1 MLSLP
6 ATLARV
12 WPSTIRSRLIWG
24 VAFVHL
30 LLMTSFV
37 FDLVMRQRDFL
48 SRQSLEQTKS
58 LAQNLAINSS
68 SWILANDVVGLEEIV
83 TSVAHYPDIR
93 YVMVHGTDGKV
104 LAHSDKSRI
113 GQYLVDPKS
122 RLLRAVHGQ
131 QQELQVLHDDKDLLD
146 IAAPILT
153 STGTGIGWA
162 RVGQGRKT
170 IEDNLGIISRNG
182 IFYTML
188 AIVIGTLFAVFLG
201 RRLTIGLNQLLAVS
215 RQIEEGQR
223 DLRMDVAGHDE
234 IATLGAGF
242 NSMLDALAVKQKQ
255 LMLGQ
260 QRLQSL
266 ADIFQ
271 FQAASQQE
279 LFDYALEQALLLTGS
294 RIGFICDY
302 VAKTRELVLVSW
314 SREVMRQCG
323 MEGKQDCFQ
332 LDRIGLLGEAVRQ
345 RKPVLVNDYQAENTL
360 KNGYPQGH
368 VVLHNFLAIPILQQG
383 AVVAVVGVANK
394 DEDYNQGDINE
405 LILLMDAVW
414 RLVERRLAE
423 QALQQSFREWSA
435 AMDSFDDIVYLLD
448 LDCRLVRANT
458 SFYQVMGTSPEVVV
472 GHPVAEIMHPLGA
485 SGLCPICCAQREKR
499 DFQMIMEPDHPD
511 NPFDGHPLEVTVKVI
526 HDQEGQPTSIFTSL
540 HDLSIIRHEMDE
552 KISLEKQLQ
561 QAQRMES
568 VGRLA
573 GGVAHDFNNMLG
585 VIIGYADI
593 ALGQVDEAQPI
604 HASLLEIQKAAQH
617 SADLTRQLLAFARKQ
632 VVVRKSL
639 NLNDIVEGML
649 KMLQRLIGENIR
661 LSWEPAGNL
670 WAVKMDPSQVDQILA
685 NLCVNGRDAISGVGQ
700 LGITTRNVV
709 LDQAFCADFPN
720 ISPGE
725 YVSLAVRDSGCGIDK
740 ETLDHIF
747 EPFFTTKGI
756 GQGTGLGLATVEG
769 AVRQNNG
776 HIQVSSVLGEGTIFT
791 IYLPRN
797 VEEFVEEK
805 AVVDRAKTE
814 MQGQEVILL
823 VEDEPALLQMT
834 AMMLG
839 ALGYRVMPAG
849 GAQEAMRLASEH
861 ASEIHLLMT
870 DVVMPE
876 MSGQDLTERLLLLYP
891 HFKSLFMSGYTSDII
906 AEQGILDAQMSFL
919 QKPFSLK
926 ELAEKVRKALDREEK
941 NREIG

>member
-1 MLSLP
+1 MLTLP
-6 ATLARV
+6 VTIARF
-12 WPSTIRSRLIWG
+12 WPATIRSRLIWG

-48 SRQSLEQTKS
+48 SSQTLEQTKS
-58 LAQNLAINSS
+58 LAQTLAINSS

-83 TSVAHYPDIR
+83 TAVAHYPDIR
-93 YVMVHGTDGKV
+93 YIMVLGTDGKV

-122 RLLRAVHGQ
+122 LLLKAAQ
-131 QQELQVLHDDKDLLD
+131 QQELQVLHADKDLLD

-153 STGTGIGWA
+153 STGAGIGWA
-162 RVGQGRKT
+162 RVGQGREK

-182 IFYTML
+182 MLYTVL
-188 AIVIGTLFAVFLG
+188 AMVIGSFLAVFLG
-201 RRLTIGLNQLLAVS
+201 RRLTVGLNQLLAVS
-215 RQIEEGQR
+215 RQIEEGKR
-223 DLRMDVAGHDE
+223 DLRMNVSGHDE

-242 NSMLDALAVKQKQ
+242 NRMLDALATKERQ
-255 LMLGQ
+255 LLHGQ

-266 ADIFQ
+266 AEIYQ

-279 LFDYALEQALLLTGS
+279 LFNYALEQALLLTGS
-294 RIGFICDY
+294 RIGFICEY
-302 VAKTRELVLVSW
+302 VVKTRELNLVSW
-314 SREVMRQCG
+314 SREVMHQCA
-323 MEGKQDCFQ
+323 MEGKRNCFQ

-345 RKPVLVNDYQAENTL
+345 RQPVLVNDYQAENPL
-360 KNGYPQGH
+360 KNGCPQGH

-435 AMDSFDDIVYLLD
+435 AMDSFGDIVYLLD

-458 SFYQVMGTSPEVVV
+458 SFYQVMGTSPEAVV

-485 SGLCPICCAQREKR
+485 SGHCPICCAQRKKHN
-499 DFQMIMEPDHPD
+499 FQMIMEPDHPD
-511 NPFDGHPLEVTVKVI
+511 NPLAGHPLEVMVKVI
-526 HDQEGQPTSIFTSL
+526 YNLEGEATSIFTSL
-540 HDLSIIRHEMDE
+540 HDLSIIRREMDE

-593 ALGQVDEAQPI
+593 ALSQVDEAQPI
-604 HASLLEIQKAAQH
+604 HASLLEIQKAARH
-617 SADLTRQLLAFARKQ
+617 SADLTRQLLTFARKQ

-661 LSWEPAGNL
+661 LSWEPGGNL

-685 NLCVNGRDAISGVGQ
+685 NLCVNGRDAIAGVGQ
-700 LGITTRNVV
+700 LVITTRNVV

-720 ISPGE
+720 ISTGE

-747 EPFFTTKGI
+747 EPFFTTKGV

-776 HIQVSSVLGEGTIFT
+776 HIQVVSVLGEGTTFS

-797 VEEFVEEK
+797 VEELVEEK
-805 AVVDRAKTE
+805 SVGDREKAVT
-814 MQGQEVILL
+814 QGQETILL

-834 AMMLG
+834 AMMLQ
-839 ALGYRVMPAG
+839 ALGYRVLSAG
-849 GAQEAMRLASEH
+849 GAQEAMQLAGEH
-861 ASEIHLLMT
+861 ASEIQLLMT

-876 MSGQDLTERLLLLYP
+876 MSGQDLTKKLLPLYP
-891 HFKSLFMSGYTSDII
+891 HFKSLFMSGYTAEIF
-906 AEQGILDAQMSFL
+906 AEQGISDAQIGFL
-919 QKPFSLK
+919 QKPFSLN
-926 ELAEKVRKALDREEK
+926 ELAEKVRQALDREEK
-941 NREIG
+941 TGR